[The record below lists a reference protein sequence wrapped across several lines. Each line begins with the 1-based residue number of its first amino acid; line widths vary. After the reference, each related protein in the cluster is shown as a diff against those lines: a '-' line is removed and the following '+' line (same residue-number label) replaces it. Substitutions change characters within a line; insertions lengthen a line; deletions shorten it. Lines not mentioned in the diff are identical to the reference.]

1 MLTNRVGLVSLIALA
16 ILIPVAATSPASA
29 ELYVGGQLGFT
40 IPEDLGGVREVGGGI
55 RLTDLDLNN
64 SFTYGAKVGYFLER
78 AKWLG
83 FETDLYTT
91 TPHLEGQDATRT
103 NAAGVSSNSRVVGAL
118 TKVTT
123 LAFSLVGRYPGERF
137 QPYAGLGM
145 GIYFAKATQAFA
157 RDTDSAP
164 GFHLLGGARLFVSR
178 EVALFG
184 EYKYDRATFRFRD
197 LDTNGPG
204 SGNGL
209 IGDYQAHTL
218 VIGISY
224 HFF

>member
-1 MLTNRVGLVSLIALA
+1 MQTNRLLLASLVAPALVCVVLA
-16 ILIPVAATSPASA
+16 SSPASA
-29 ELYVGGQLGFT
+29 EMYVGGQLGFT
-40 IPEDLGGVREVGGGI
+40 IPEDLGGVREVGGNI

-64 SFTYGAKVGYFLER
+64 SFTYGAKVGYFLEQ

-83 FETDLYTT
+83 FEADLYTT

-103 NAAGVSSNSRVVGAL
+103 TAAGVSSNSRVVGAL
-118 TKVTT
+118 TRVTT
-123 LAFSLVGRYPGERF
+123 LAFSLVARYPGERF

-145 GIYFAKATQAFA
+145 GVYFAKATQAFA

-164 GFHLLGGARLFVSR
+164 GFHLLGGARLFVSK

-197 LDTNGPG
+197 LDMNGAG
-204 SGNGL
+204 SGPGL